1 MKNIVLPTMSVFGMS
16 TDPGV
21 ITEKLFLYF
30 VTSEYS
36 QSVTFYGNISSLKYL
51 LNQYATEP
59 DVLKTEIYETLLI
72 LYKKYFYDVTV
83 EVDVEEDKL
92 TKNKKLTIHITTV
105 TKDGVV
111 STVNETLNT
120 SGSTITN
127 LLDLVYR

>member
-83 EVDVEEDKL
+83 EVDVEEDKV